1 MLIPFESLVEPISAI
16 HATPT
21 MVVIGFAGAGA
32 QALAWLHGVG
42 GSSRTLLEATDYYA
56 AASMIEAI
64 GFEPEHFTGPDVAR
78 AMATQAYIRACHLA
92 DAAAVPAGIACTA
105 TIATDRIKRGDH
117 RACVAICTAEEVTI
131 YELTLAKGRRTRREE
146 EQLVSLLILK
156 AVAKVCG
163 ITGLPELELFAAET
177 LVKQVE
183 RRSLLDRLLAGDFNW
198 VAVSPQGR
206 MTPGRTWP
214 NIALLSGAFNP
225 LHAGHRQMV
234 ETASELL
241 QQEVYFELPLINAAK
256 GALELAVAEQRLAQF
271 TDIGTVIL
279 TRAPL
284 FGQKAEMF
292 PHSVFVIGVDT
303 AARLVQPGFYNN
315 DPAEMVASFETIR
328 RAGCR
333 FLVAGRLDDDRFMTL
348 SDVDLPAGY
357 RELFTQIPEQQF
369 RLDISS
375 TDIRERQPE
384 T

>member
-1 MLIPFESLVEPISAI
+1 MVIPFESLVEPISAI

-42 GSSRTLLEATDYYA
+42 GSSRTLLEATDHYA
-56 AASMIEAI
+56 AASLIEAI
-64 GFEPEHFTGPDVAR
+64 GFEPEQFTGPDVAR
-78 AMATQAYIRACHLA
+78 ALATQTYIRACHLA

-117 RACVAICTAEEVTI
+117 RACVAVCTAESVTI

-146 EQLVSLLILK
+146 EHLVSLLILK
-156 AVAKVCG
+156 AVAGVCG
-163 ITGLPELELFAAET
+163 VAHLPELELFTEET

-183 RRSLLDRLLAGDFNW
+183 RCGLLERLLADDFNW

-206 MTPGRTWP
+206 MTPGRSWP

-225 LHAGHRQMV
+225 LHAGHQQM
-234 ETASELL
+234 ARIAAELL
-241 QQEVYFELPLINAAK
+241 QQDVYFELPLINAGKGPLEPTIAK
-256 GALELAVAEQRLAQF
+256 QRLVQF
-271 TDIGTVIL
+271 ADKTTVIL
-279 TRAPL
+279 TCAPL
-284 FGQKAEMF
+284 FSQKADMF
-292 PHSVFVIGVDT
+292 PRSVFVIGVDT
-303 AARLVQPGFYNN
+303 AERLVQPRFYND
-315 DPAEMVASFETIR
+315 DPAEMLASFETIR

-333 FLVAGRLDDDRFMTL
+333 FLVAGRLDNGRFMTL
-348 SDVDLPAGY
+348 DDVDLPAGY
-357 RELFTQIPEQQF
+357 RELFMEIPEEKF